1 MIPKTLK
8 LFGFLIVWLWA
19 YLMKIIQQTHRVH
32 TKIELVHF
40 YFQKVS
46 NLEYN
51 KHTEKESNLK
61 INYLKRSSYW

>member
-1 MIPKTLK
+1 
-8 LFGFLIVWLWA
+8 
-19 YLMKIIQQTHRVH
+19 MKIIQQTHRVH

-61 INYLKRSSYW
+61 INYLKRSSY